1 VIPFDLAM
9 ADLRDRFEAAAP
21 GWGWFARMV
30 ASTQEYFEACVW
42 EAANRQRG
50 LTPNVDSYMDMRRCA
65 GGMYIYADF
74 IELVARAELP
84 LVARRQMDVR
94 RLVQIACNV
103 SCWHNDLFSLE
114 KEVARG
120 DVHNLAVV
128 LARQHGLGL
137 REGRAMAVDHCNRE
151 VAEFSAHRPRPA
163 QLRPGSGPTPRQL
176 PDGPGL
182 ADAGQPRLVAHGPT
196 ATGAPGGPDISDR
209 NPHSLCGTFTWRRWW
224 RGAPI
229 GDQCSWTIFQ
239 SPLYFTNTIVAPCFM
254 ATGFP

>member
-1 VIPFDLAM
+1 
-9 ADLRDRFEAAAP
+9 
-21 GWGWFARMV
+21 MV

-151 VAEFSAHRPRPA
+151 VAEFLPIARGLPSYGPEVDPHLASY
-163 QLRPGSGPTPRQL
+163 QMGLGSLMRGNLDWSHT
-176 PDGPGL
+176 
-182 ADAGQPRLVAHGPT
+182 T
-196 ATGAPGGPDISDR
+196 DR
-209 NPHSLCGTFTWRRWW
+209 YRSTRR
-224 RGAPI
+224 A
-229 GDQCSWTIFQ
+229 
-239 SPLYFTNTIVAPCFM
+239 
-254 ATGFP
+254 